1 MKFEELFSEWEKDS
15 VIDKTELAD
24 EAIKI
29 PKLHHKYYSLLSKE
43 RASLKKLE
51 LDMKHLKLDKYE
63 FYTMGHT
70 EETKKKDWK
79 LPPRGVILK
88 QDLNIYM
95 EADHDIVDMSLR
107 IGILQEKI
115 EFLVSILDSLKTR
128 GYLLKTALDF
138 QKFIMGA

>member
-63 FYTMGHT
+63 FYTMGPNEDT
-70 EETKKKDWK
+70 PKDWK

-95 EADHDIVDMSLR
+95 DADPDMIEMSLR
-107 IGILQEKI
+107 IGVLQEKV
-115 EFLVSILDSLKTR
+115 EFLMSILDSLKTR

-138 QKFIMGA
+138 QKFVMGA